1 MGLFDDLSRFLE
13 QRLDEF
19 LRNNPHLELQ
29 ALEDK
34 LREQEEEAIKL
45 LADLQLRERQ
55 VQDKILETAQEVQRW
70 HIRIEK
76 AKNAGRLDLAQPAE
90 EREAALLREGNQLWG
105 QMEILKGRI
114 KETEELQRKIRVRRQ
129 EVQNQVTQAQAAKA
143 AAKAEQTWQ
152 TTGWNQSRDYIRSA
166 ADPLEEQF
174 RRWEMDDELD
184 QLKRNIGKR

>member
-76 AKNAGRLDLAQPAE
+76 AKTAGRLDLAQPAE

-105 QMEILKGRI
+105 QMEMVKGRI
-114 KETEELQRKIRVRRQ
+114 KETEELQRKIHVRRQ
-129 EVQNQVTQAQAAKA
+129 EVQNQVAQAQAAKA
-143 AAKAEQTWQ
+143 AARAEQTWQ
-152 TTGWNQSRDYIRSA
+152 TTGWNQSRDYIHSA

-184 QLKRNIGKR
+184 QLRRNMGR